1 MIVFFLAPSLF
12 LGCREAQVAAEKV
25 RRAVV
30 SVKEEATTPAFPC
43 DSVVSTDAPTG
54 CLSGTLQC
62 GDVIEGT
69 TVGGDS
75 NWNDDFYAGIFCFP
89 AGDDRSGPER
99 VYRFQ
104 APANQD
110 ITIKLQSDCV
120 DLDLA
125 VLAWEYG
132 GSCPGVNHLIPECGG
147 ENRTGGDVARINTFK
162 PREYLVAVE
171 GKRAKAGPYR
181 LTVTCAPL
189 AGR

>member
-1 MIVFFLAPSLF
+1 MIALLLA
-12 LGCREAQVAAEKV
+12 LGCREAQVAVEKV

-30 SVKEEATTPAFPC
+30 SAKEEVTTPSLPC
-43 DSVVSTDAPTG
+43 DAAVSSPEPKA
-54 CLSGTLQC
+54 CLTSTLKC

-69 TVGGDS
+69 TVGGES

-99 VYRFQ
+99 VFRLD

-110 ITIKLQSDCV
+110 ITVKLQSDCV

-125 VLAWEYG
+125 LLAWDYQG
-132 GSCPGVNHLIPECGG
+132 TCPGVNHLIPECEG
-147 ENRTGGDVARINTFK
+147 ENKKGGDVVRLNTFK
-162 PREYLVAVE
+162 ARDYLVAVE
-171 GKRAKAGPYR
+171 GKHGKTGPFR